1 MNMRD
6 NLAYQEERREELI
19 NGEIVMMAPASTNH
33 TFTSGNIYG
42 IFWNYLKGRKC
53 TPIADGSTVYLT
65 DNDHFVPDFMVVCD
79 PDKIKSDGVFGA
91 PDLVVE
97 VLSPSTMRNDK
108 TRKKDTYAKYG
119 VREYWLVSPG
129 DKSVEVYRTD
139 GRDFILHDI
148 YALLPDWQ
156 LAKMSKE
163 ERSAVVT
170 HFKCSLFDD
179 LDISLEDIFYRTF

>member
-79 PDKIKSDGVFGA
+79 PDKIKSDGVYGA

-97 VLSPSTMRNDK
+97 VLSPSTMRNDRN
-108 TRKKDTYAKYG
+108 RKKD
-119 VREYWLVSPG
+119 VRRPG
-129 DKSVEVYRTD
+129 
-139 GRDFILHDI
+139 IL
-148 YALLPDWQ
+148 AGQP
-156 LAKMSKE
+156 
-163 ERSAVVT
+163 R
-170 HFKCSLFDD
+170 
-179 LDISLEDIFYRTF
+179 